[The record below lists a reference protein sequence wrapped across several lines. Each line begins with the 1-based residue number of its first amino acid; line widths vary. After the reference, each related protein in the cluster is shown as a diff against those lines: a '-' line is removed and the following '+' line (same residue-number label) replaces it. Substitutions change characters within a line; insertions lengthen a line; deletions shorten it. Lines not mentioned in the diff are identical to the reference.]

1 MPNYQPMNLS
11 VQEIVDLIDEGRIQ
25 LPEFQRGFDW
35 NSTNR
40 RELIESVQRG
50 YPAGTLL
57 LLAVDPESGVPF
69 GTRCIQ
75 HAPLHE
81 SSRARYLVLDGQ
93 QRLTSLYL
101 AVRAKTEWLTALRLR
116 DFYQSWRASDGRAF
130 SELLTGPKRPANPMV
145 LLLSRDLLP
154 LEFLAL
160 KDPEEKRNASAL
172 LRAKLTEYRNGLTDE
187 SDRNYSTFIDTEL
200 AGLLDEFQR
209 YTFPC
214 VVLNPAL
221 HLEAIC
227 NVFTKINTTG
237 KKLSAFDLCVA
248 TLYPQGIRLR
258 ALLNEARSKEG
269 FSVVDVDGTNALQ
282 AVALLANASP
292 KKNSLPAVV
301 KKPMLDAHWPS
312 AIGGLARAASL
323 LQQAGAWDH
332 GSLPYDAMVPSLAAA
347 LATQDPAKL
356 SIPQQNALRQ
366 RVEKWV
372 LHSAFSGRYS
382 EGTDVK
388 QVTDYKDVPGYLMG
402 GPPPTYLEDPVVWP
416 PTTVDVR
423 SGARSKAFLMR
434 LNAGRPK
441 DFMTDVQVGKGEGR
455 TASDLH
461 HIFPKQYLK
470 ESGYQPREINRTMNM
485 TFLSLETNRS
495 LSDKSPRDYL
505 TVLIAHEAKNKNISE
520 KDATALLKAR
530 LATHLIDDEQWDA
543 MMKNDYD
550 QFLQARAAAFQ
561 RSLKGAG
568 LEFAAGST
576 VDDNP
581 DEEET
586 SEEDDQIG

>member
-1 MPNYQPMNLS
+1 MNLS

-75 HAPLHE
+75 HAPQHE

-172 LRAKLTEYRNGLTDE
+172 LRAKLTEYRNGLIDE
-187 SDRNYSTFIDTEL
+187 SDQDYSTFIDTEL

-282 AVALLANASP
+282 AIALLANASP
-292 KKNSLPAVV
+292 KKNSLPAVI
-301 KKPMLDAHWPS
+301 KKPMLDAYWPS

-388 QVTDYKDVPGYLMG
+388 QVTDYKDVPAYLMG
-402 GPPPTYLEDPVVWP
+402 GQPPTYLEDPVVWP

-441 DFMTDVQVGKGEGR
+441 DFMSDLQVGKGEGR
-455 TASDLH
+455 AASDLH

-505 TVLIAHEAKNKNISE
+505 TVLIANEAKNKSITE

-550 QFLQARAAAFQ
+550 QFLQTRAAAFQ

-568 LEFAAGST
+568 LEFAAGSA

>member
-11 VQEIVDLIDEGRIQ
+11 VQEIVDLIDDGRIQ

-35 NSTNR
+35 SPTNR
-40 RELIESVQRG
+40 RELIESIQRG

-57 LLAVDPESGVPF
+57 LLAVDPETGVPF

-75 HAPLHE
+75 HAPPHDP
-81 SSRARYLVLDGQ
+81 SRARYLVLDGQ

-116 DFYQSWRASDGRAF
+116 EFYESWRASDGRAF

-160 KDPEEKRNASAL
+160 KDPEEKRNATAL
-172 LRAKLTEYRNGLTDE
+172 LRAKLTEYRNGLSDE
-187 SDRNYSTFIDTEL
+187 SDREYSAFIDTEL

-214 VVLNPAL
+214 VVLNPTL

-282 AVALLANASP
+282 AVTLLANVSP

-301 KKPMLDAHWPS
+301 KKSILDAHWSS
-312 AIGGLARAASL
+312 ATSGLVRAAVL

-347 LATQDPAKL
+347 LATQDPAKMTL
-356 SIPQQNALRQ
+356 PQQNALRQ

-388 QVTDYKDVPGYLMG
+388 QVIDFREVPSYLIG
-402 GPPPTYLEDPVVWP
+402 GAAPTYLEDPVVWP

-434 LNAGRPK
+434 LNAGRPR
-441 DFMTDVQVGKGEGR
+441 DFMTDVLVGKGEGR
-455 TASDLH
+455 AASDLH
-461 HIFPKQYLK
+461 HIFPRQYLK
-470 ESGYQPREINRTMNM
+470 DSGYQPREINRTMNM

-505 TVLIAHEAKNKNISE
+505 TWLIGHEAKNKSIAESSAIGLIKE
-520 KDATALLKAR
+520 R
-530 LATHLIDDEQWDA
+530 LATHLIDDDQWDA
-543 MMKNDYD
+543 MMKNDYE

-561 RSLKGAG
+561 RSLRGAG
-568 LEFAAGST
+568 LEFAAGSA

-581 DEEET
+581 EEEEAA
-586 SEEDDQIG
+586 EEEDQIG